1 MRQFFVFLKPKPA
14 NKKTPDLDRSGETVT
29 VTFSLKIQPFV
40 EGFLFFREKPTFDR
54 LRRRH
59 WSDRQ
64 NCRLFQYLLMIYD
77 YSALANYQPEE
88 SVIYVVR
95 RSVSPWFHSLSE
107 EPRRLSEFTSWR
119 MGIFSCLHPM
129 C

>member
-1 MRQFFVFLKPKPA
+1 MGFLFCLKGLISGFAPLFVFLKPKPA

-40 EGFLFFREKPTFDR
+40 EDFLFFRAKPTSDR

-77 YSALANYQPEE
+77 YSALANYQPGE
-88 SVIYVVR
+88 SVIL
-95 RSVSPWFHSLSE
+95 SL
-107 EPRRLSEFTSWR
+107 
-119 MGIFSCLHPM
+119 IHI
-129 C
+129 